1 LGFSRVLGG
10 RCAAAIGV
18 LGAAFAVAA
27 AGPAGAQSGG
37 GAVWVPKPVV
47 KKVSCLRAC
56 ASRHRAQGGSTLK
69 ITGDSLS
76 AATRVIFHG
85 STGRSDD
92 AESAVRPGSAHRLNA
107 KVPVGAVTGPVS
119 VVTGGGASSR
129 RTRTIAILPA
139 PPPVPNATLT
149 PAPGAPQL
157 ETGTSRTQVFIGA
170 RQAVSFSYRV
180 SSASSS
186 VGVDLV
192 RASDGAVVKTWPQ
205 PATQP
210 GQVQTVVWTGAL
222 GRAAAAPGRYSFRLS
237 AQGAD
242 GQVARSSQAG
252 NTQRDAFD
260 LYENVFPIRGK
271 HSYGLSAGRFGAGR
285 SGHTHQGQDTFAKCG
300 TRLVAARGGKVK
312 YAGYQSLAG
321 YYLVIDG
328 SVTGLDYVYMHLAE
342 PSPFRTGDRV
352 YTGQRIGSVGDTGD
366 AQGCHLH
373 FELWSAPGWYSGG
386 RPFDPLPSLK
396 AWDGWS

>member
-1 LGFSRVLGG
+1 LGYSRVLGG
-10 RCAAAIGV
+10 RCAAAAGA

-27 AGPAGAQSGG
+27 TGTAGAQSGG
-37 GAVWVPKPVV
+37 GAVWVAKPVI

-56 ASRHRAQGGSTLK
+56 GSRRRAQGGSTLK
-69 ITGDSLS
+69 ITGDALG
-76 AATRVIFHG
+76 AATRVVFHG
-85 STGRSDD
+85 SSGSSDD

-119 VVTGGGASSR
+119 VVAGGGASSR

-139 PPPVPNATLT
+139 PPPAPNPTLT

-170 RQAVSFSYRV
+170 RQAVSFSYSV
-180 SSASSS
+180 HSASS

-192 RASDGAVVKTWPQ
+192 RASDGAVVKTWSQ
-205 PATQP
+205 PSAQP
-210 GQVQTVVWTGAL
+210 GQVQTIVWTGAL
-222 GRAAAAPGRYSFRLS
+222 GKAAAAPGRYSFRLS

-242 GQVARSSQAG
+242 GQLARSSQAG
-252 NTQRDAFD
+252 NTQRDSFD

-271 HSYGLSAGRFGAGR
+271 HEYGGSAGRFGAGR

-300 TRLVAARGGKVK
+300 TRLVAARGGKVQ

-321 YYLVIDG
+321 YYVVIDG

-352 YTGQRIGSVGDTGD
+352 YSGQRIGSVGDTGD